1 MKTECGRQEAQRR
14 HEYLAGFL
22 EQIKLDRDI
31 ERNAAG
37 SSDTDQDLTDNGED
51 HEYDGDENVDSS
63 DDTGN
68 SDSGDSGDS
77 GEDEDDG
84 SPGEA
89 WNPVVTFVEART
101 SNLTSRLGADS
112 VTNRRGR
119 LAPRSSQ
126 HSQSPQQRRERPL
139 RMRLGQ
145 PHTTRSHSAL
155 ERLRYDLH
163 STLEPV
169 PGLLPSANTHSGV
182 MPETAQGRNFSS
194 SYSPRSGSLQPNEL
208 AASPLQNIAAHWM
221 AAAGNYP
228 RSHWTFETSDD
239 DSAPAISHL
248 AGVDMSVIE
257 TGGPHRR
264 RTMSA
269 HGPLDLS
276 SVSPDDGSESP
287 NHVHHLPRI
296 ATMTSTQEKDGGDME
311 TGIDDLPPMRLGR
324 EITNDLR
331 NIQLTFSNQPP
342 RESKHSA
349 NPLKHLIRSRHNFRA
364 LVTYGGY
371 LFPINILLNVILL
384 GRGWLEFGDPDDS
397 GKRPTVEN
405 PVGYL
410 ITSVISLLL
419 IVCSGVCFVLRCV
432 EFDVVITT
440 MTSIVA
446 NFVNAMLILTIAIMY
461 LKIERPRHP
470 EARLTGEYYCSYAGA
485 VVALINALLLL
496 LDVLITP
503 GFRYRGS
510 GMSRQQRLLQFNI
523 IIVVVWIGIGGYA
536 WSKIENWDTIS
547 SVMFCMVS
555 ITTIGFGNNSPKKTY
570 SRALQLIYGPLGIL
584 MFGLMLLHTR
594 NVIIQITKS
603 KFSQAKRGLEA
614 RRKRIEQDATI
625 SHVKRRLAA
634 RPEQQSWHNV
644 VTEFLSRVFLPHER
658 RARIGI
664 PHWLRKKLDEEVA
677 EEKDSSQH
685 RSSIVESSDRR
696 RSTLLDTRSGL
707 EDGGNNVQTTE
718 SLEMAGAGTH
728 GDQPPHPMARSY
740 TTASRLSQV
749 REALSRPGRLG
760 RIRQRVS
767 GDKRRRSGDDKGSA
781 GDQNIGSEDEDDDDY
796 VQGATGIGS
805 QIDQEASR
813 ASGVTSKPSGLG
825 KKQGKRKR
833 SSGVRDITKQL
844 WVALFINVCFWLASA
859 GIFYAF
865 ERKHWSYFDAMYFC
879 YVAFTTIGY
888 GDIVPT
894 TTEGMLA
901 FICLCFVAVG
911 LETFLVVSAVS
922 YFSDLLGRLMR
933 RTKVQRRIEKRRRSL
948 VAYEIRRHI
957 KHPNYNPFSH
967 GEDDRLVE
975 EGITSLKRAMTNVG
989 KLFRG
994 QKSLKNVFRRRKDDA
1009 KRRQRDDTLTEVFVR
1024 QATGLGGFAAA
1035 EWQPPSPH
1043 ASLAS
1048 AASLPGVLGDQRPVV
1063 NVQVRDSLPPQLD
1076 GGSSTG
1082 ALRSPHV

>member
-1 MKTECGRQEAQRR
+1 MQGSQEP
-14 HEYLAGFL
+14 GPGSS
-22 EQIKLDRDI
+22 RDL
-31 ERNAAG
+31 ERNATG
-37 SSDTDQDLTDNGED
+37 SSDTDQSAADDSEE

-63 DDTGN
+63 DDTS
-68 SDSGDSGDS
+68 SDGLDGSDEGGV
-77 GEDEDDG
+77 GEDDG
-84 SPGEA
+84 SPEEA
-89 WNPVVTFVEART
+89 WNPVVTFAESRT
-101 SNLTSRLGADS
+101 TNSTARLGSAS
-112 VTNRRGR
+112 AANSSHR
-119 LAPRSSQ
+119 LPVRSSQ
-126 HSQSPQQRRERPL
+126 QDRTRQQRRGRPL
-139 RMRLGQ
+139 RMQLGH

-155 ERLRYDLH
+155 ERLRLDLH
-163 STLEPV
+163 NTLEPA
-169 PGLLPSANTHSGV
+169 PAPPSANIHGGA
-182 MPETAQGRNFSS
+182 MPETARGREASS
-194 SYSPRSGSLQPNEL
+194 SFSPRSGSLQHDEL
-208 AASPLQNIAAHWM
+208 AMPPLHNIAAHWM
-221 AAAGNYP
+221 ATAGSYGAAHSASPHDSRYTHSRWN
-228 RSHWTFETSDD
+228 FETSDD
-239 DSAPAISHL
+239 ESTPAISHL

-257 TGGPHRR
+257 TGGPHRG

-276 SVSPDDGSESP
+276 SVSPDGGSESP
-287 NHVHHLPRI
+287 DLVHHLPRI
-296 ATMTSTQEKDGGDME
+296 AAMTSAKEKDGGDME

-342 RESKHSA
+342 TRDEAHSA

-384 GRGWLEFGDPDDS
+384 GRGWLEFGEPDAS
-397 GKRPTVEN
+397 GKRPTVDN

-410 ITSVISLLL
+410 VTSVISLAL
-419 IVCSGVCFVLRCV
+419 IVCSGVCFILRCV

-446 NFVNAMLILTIAIMY
+446 NFVNAVLILAIAIMY

-523 IIVVVWIGIGGYA
+523 IVVVVWIGIGGYA

-555 ITTIGFGNNSPKKTY
+555 ITTIGFGNKSPTKTY

-614 RRKRIEQDATI
+614 RRKRIEQDVTI

-634 RPEQQSWHNV
+634 RPKQRSWHSV

-664 PHWLRKKLDEEVA
+664 PHWLRKKLDEEVE
-677 EEKDSSQH
+677 EEKSDGQSRGSD
-685 RSSIVESSDRR
+685 IESSDRR
-696 RSTLLDTRSGL
+696 RSTLLDRSGGL
-707 EDGGNNVQTTE
+707 EDGGDGNMRSERLPEIAASGNN
-718 SLEMAGAGTH
+718 

-767 GDKRRRSGDDKGSA
+767 GDRRRRSGDDRDSA
-781 GDQNIGSEDEDDDDY
+781 GDQSNASEDEDDN
-796 VQGATGIGS
+796 VQGAPGMLELQAGRSSRKTSG
-805 QIDQEASR
+805 QIDREPSR
-813 ASGVTSKPSGLG
+813 TSGVTSKSGGRG
-825 KKQGKRKR
+825 KHKHKGKR
-833 SSGVRDITKQL
+833 STGLRDITKQL
-844 WVALFINVCFWLASA
+844 WVALFINICFWCASA
-859 GIFYAF
+859 AIFYGF
-865 ERKHWSYFDAMYFC
+865 ERKHWNYFDALYFC

-888 GDIVPT
+888 GDVVPT
-894 TTEGMLA
+894 TTEGELA

-957 KHPNYNPFSH
+957 KHPNYNPFSQ

-994 QKSLKNVFRRRKDDA
+994 QKSLKGIFKRGKEDDQRRR
-1009 KRRQRDDTLTEVFVR
+1009 RDETLTEVFVR
-1024 QATGLGGFAAA
+1024 QATGMGGFSTA
-1035 EWQPPSPH
+1035 EWRPPSPH

-1048 AASLPGVLGDQRPVV
+1048 AVSLPGVLGDQRSVV
-1063 NVQVRDSLPPQLD
+1063 NVQ
-1076 GGSSTG
+1076 
-1082 ALRSPHV
+1082 